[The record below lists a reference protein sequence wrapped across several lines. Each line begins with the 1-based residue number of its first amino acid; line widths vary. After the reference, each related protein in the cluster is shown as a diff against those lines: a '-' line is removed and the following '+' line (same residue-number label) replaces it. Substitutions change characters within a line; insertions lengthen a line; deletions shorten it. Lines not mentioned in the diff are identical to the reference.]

1 MSFLYH
7 KNTKK
12 IIKWV
17 WIFIAILI
25 MGSMV
30 ASLFAGYM

>member
-12 IIKWV
+12 IIKWI
-17 WIFIAILI
+17 WIVIASLI
-25 MGSMV
+25 VASMV

>member
-17 WIFIAILI
+17 WIVIAILI
-25 MGSMV
+25 MASMV